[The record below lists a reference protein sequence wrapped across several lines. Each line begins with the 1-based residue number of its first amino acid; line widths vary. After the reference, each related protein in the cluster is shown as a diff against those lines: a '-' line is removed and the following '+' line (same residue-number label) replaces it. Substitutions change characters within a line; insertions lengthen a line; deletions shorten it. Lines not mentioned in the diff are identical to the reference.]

1 MKPQLMLLLA
11 VLCCAATVHADW
23 DPELERQEAA
33 QREAERKEAARRQAE
48 ADAMRV
54 AAMRK
59 TLGTDANG
67 RSDAEVR
74 RMYAERFDP
83 ERINRDAKAQQA
95 KAMAEVR
102 QGLGPNAAQADAALR
117 AMTGKSMQEL
127 QNMTDEEAE
136 ALGREMEKRYGGE

>member
-1 MKPQLMLLLA
+1 MKPQRLLLLVA
-11 VLCCAATVHADW
+11 LCCCTPVHADW

-33 QREAERKEAARRQAE
+33 QREAERREAARRQAE

-59 TLGTDANG
+59 TLGSDANG

-83 ERINRDAKAQQA
+83 ERVKRDARAQQA
-95 KAMAEVR
+95 KAMADVR

-127 QNMTDEEAE
+127 QNMSEEEAE
-136 ALGREMEKRYGGE
+136 ALGRKLEQAYGE